1 MNKPASI
8 AKTKPTL
15 RLRVTMPGV
24 RGLSRDIEIPASHSL
39 AGLAKA
45 IIGSVG
51 WFFDHAYGFYD
62 ALGYHGHDST
72 VR

>member
-1 MNKPASI
+1 MNKSI
-8 AKTKPTL
+8 R
-15 RLRVTMPGV
+15 RLRITMPEV
-24 RGLSRDIEIPASHSL
+24 CGLSRDIEIPASHSL

-62 ALGYHGHDST
+62 ALVCAPGLP
-72 VR
+72 R